1 MRENLKLFQ
10 FHVGNRALLTQYA
23 TPSTRKASVPFTP
36 HTLRRGFVSSKS
48 RVQCN
53 AKFMPWPSI
62 DPTIKASLLST
73 TTARSTHKIFKCTQS
88 KNRPRSAK
96 PSVYSPL
103 KTLPLISN
111 MYFSSYPLRHCPF
124 QGHGVLSDRKNRN
137 DARNERRELGP
148 LPVGVLPLL
157 WDDFRRTNIDK
168 RSCHHRKHG
177 SVNER

>member
-1 MRENLKLFQ
+1 MPHPQPARRQSHLHLTLCVVVSF
-10 FHVGNRALLTQYA
+10 LLNHGYNA
-23 TPSTRKASVPFTP
+23 TPNLCLGPP
-36 HTLRRGFVSSKS
+36 LIPQSK
-48 RVQCN
+48 
-53 AKFMPWPSI
+53 PL
-62 DPTIKASLLST
+62 SLLST
-73 TTARSTHKIFKCTQS
+73 STARSTHKIFKCTQS
-88 KNRPRSAK
+88 KNLPRSAK

-111 MYFSSYPLRHCPF
+111 MYFSSYPLRHSPF
-124 QGHGVLSDRKNRN
+124 QGHGILSDRKNRN